1 MITEAEKQ
9 NIKLVDGDR
18 TGNQAKEER
27 LQELRQEAIIGQFHL
42 DKGIV
47 TGRES
52 IDVDVETLGLDLIE
66 EYQFELNCKVER
78 ISYDNKIIECHTNK
92 EMFKTKNCIV
102 TVPLGVLKENKI
114 AFSTHYQRKR

>member
-78 ISYDNKIIECHTNK
+78 N
-92 EMFKTKNCIV
+92 F
-102 TVPLGVLKENKI
+102 L
-114 AFSTHYQRKR
+114 